1 MTEANMNTPA
11 RRYVSPEEMEQRAPQ
26 QRPQEDIVESVREAS
41 ANAVRLRSIRR
52 AIAINAVEAA
62 RDHRGERDEPVT
74 QADADTI
81 VAIMELLDRVA
92 GG

>member
-1 MTEANMNTPA
+1 MTEAHPQS
-11 RRYVSPEEMEQRAPQ
+11 RRYVSSNEMELAQPTLEQTVGARVAA
-26 QRPQEDIVESVREAS
+26 VENS
-41 ANAVRLRSIRR
+41 VRLRSIRR
-52 AIAINAVEAA
+52 AIAINAVETA

>member
-1 MTEANMNTPA
+1 MTEANTP
-11 RRYVSPEEMEQRAPQ
+11 PRAPPNYTTQ
-26 QRPQEDIVESVREAS
+26 PEDAIAISVHAENTIRM
-41 ANAVRLRSIRR
+41 RSIRR

-62 RDHRGERDEPVT
+62 REHRGERDDPFN
-74 QADADTI
+74 QSDADTV